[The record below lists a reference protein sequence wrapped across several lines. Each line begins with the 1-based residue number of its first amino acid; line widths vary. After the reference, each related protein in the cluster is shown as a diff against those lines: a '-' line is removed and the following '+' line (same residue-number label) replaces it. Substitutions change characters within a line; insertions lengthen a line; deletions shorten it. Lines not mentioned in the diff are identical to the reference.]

1 MNSIEESIF
10 NSCKNIEKNINLLDT
25 TSDTAFISQNVLGYL
40 RTLVES
46 VALKLCSDD
55 CEVQLTYNDIV
66 QAKSYLRKKP
76 EYKFLYEFYQ
86 KLSITKSHFIS
97 DDENARRLLLIYL
110 EYLFKLKELLSNKY
124 GYQVLNNIESDCF
137 KIDDDLLEF
146 YINIVEK
153 IETITESPYDK
164 NTWSDYC
171 NIIKKKPFVVNG
183 KMYYEITLSLAVNTN
198 NKTERVIAYTK
209 YDIFDEYSV
218 KVSFEKV
225 SINILEKDMPI
236 NIINGW
242 VVAIQPA
249 AINSLARIMNI
260 HFIAKS
266 NMKEYEQIMNFIKT
280 TKYNLLD
287 LVLEDDNSYSK
298 IIKLIKKEGGK
309 TYISDLL
316 GIIRSF
322 IYNNTKG
329 KNIIKYLLFCLD
341 LEIIRNQYNYE
352 SCSALSDLRLNYG
365 CIPFE
370 KMPYASSL
378 ISHNPRL
385 NDLFRC
391 IDPTNRDHEFLSR
404 KINTNT
410 EVEGLIYTDISELD
424 KFENLDSL
432 INDFNSK
439 VYWKHTNRYLKKFG
453 DYLYVNGYE
462 ENSIRIIKELKK
474 YSSCGI
480 MGYKNYVL
488 SWLDIYGASLSDDK
502 KSIMS
507 SMFSNSKLALVYG
520 AAGTGK
526 TTLIKYISDM
536 FSDRN
541 KLYLA
546 NTHPAVENLGRIVG
560 KDKGTFSTIRSF
572 TSNSDNS
579 ECDVLVIDECSTV
592 SNADMVKIL
601 DKVKT
606 ELVILVGD
614 IHQIES
620 IVFGNWF
627 SLVRNFLPKNCIHE
641 LLQPYRSKNEN
652 LKTIWKSVREM
663 DGMVE
668 QHLLKYNCC
677 SPLNKSIF
685 EKNSDESIILCLNYD
700 GLYGVNNI
708 NKFLQ
713 ANNPNPLVE
722 WGISTYKVGDK
733 ILFTESE
740 RYKPV
745 LYNNLKGTI
754 IDIHKYDD
762 KIIFDILIE
771 RSLMEMDVRGTTIE
785 LLECDEIGKSIIRLT
800 VNKYIND
807 DEVDENT
814 VVPFQIAYAVSIH
827 KAQGLEYDSVKVV
840 ITDEVGELITHN
852 IFYTAIT
859 RAKKELKIYWNY
871 ETQRKVL
878 SNLKL
883 HDCSRDA
890 SIIKGKFKI

>member
-10 NSCKNIEKNINLLDT
+10 NSCNNIEKNIKLLDV
-25 TSDTAFISQNVLGYL
+25 TSDIALISQNVLNYL

-46 VALKLCSDD
+46 VSLKLCSDD
-55 CEVQLTYNDIV
+55 CDIQLTYDDIV
-66 QAKSYLRKKP
+66 KANKYIKKKP
-76 EYKFLYEFYQ
+76 EYKFIFEFHQ
-86 KLSITKSHFIS
+86 KLAITKSHYIS
-97 DDENARRLLLIYL
+97 DDENSRRLLLIYF
-110 EYLFKLKELLSNKY
+110 EYLFKLKELLYDKY
-124 GYQVLNNIESDCF
+124 GYQVLNDIESDCF
-137 KIDDDLLEF
+137 KIDDELLEF
-146 YINIVEK
+146 YSNIVEK
-153 IETITESPYDK
+153 IESTTESSYDK

-171 NIIKKKPFVVNG
+171 NVIKKKPFVVNG
-183 KMYYEITLSLAVNTN
+183 KMYYEVTLSLAVNTN

-218 KVSFEKV
+218 KVSFEKAN
-225 SINILEKDMPI
+225 INILESNMPI

-260 HFIAKS
+260 HCIAKS
-266 NMKEYEQIMNFIKT
+266 NMKEYEQMMNFIKT

-287 LVLEDDNSYSK
+287 LVLEDDSSYSK
-298 IIKLIKKEGGK
+298 IIHLIKKKGGK
-309 TYISDLL
+309 THISDLL
-316 GIIRSF
+316 EKIRLFIISGS
-322 IYNNTKG
+322 KG
-329 KNIIKYLLFCLD
+329 MNIIKYLLFCLD
-341 LEIIRNQYNYE
+341 LDIVRNQYCYE
-352 SCSALSDLRLNYG
+352 RCSILSNLYLNYG

-370 KMPYASSL
+370 EMPYASSL
-378 ISHNPRL
+378 ISHNPKL
-385 NDLFRC
+385 NDLLRC
-391 IDPTNRDHEFLSR
+391 ISPINRDHEFLSR

-410 EVEGLIYTDISELD
+410 EIEGMIYTNVSELD
-424 KFENLDSL
+424 KYENLNQL
-432 INDFNSK
+432 IDDFNSR
-439 VYWKHTNRYLKKFG
+439 VYWKHTSRFLKTYNN
-453 DYLYVNGYE
+453 YLYVNGYE
-462 ENSIRIIKELKK
+462 EDTVKIIKELKK
-474 YSSCGI
+474 YSDTGI
-480 MGYKNYVL
+480 TGYKNYAL
-488 SWLDIYGASLSDDK
+488 SWLDIYGTSLSDDK

-507 SMFSNSKLALVYG
+507 SMFSNSKIALVYG

-526 TTLIKYISDM
+526 TTLVKYISNM

-560 KDKGTFSTIRSF
+560 KDKGIFSTIRSYI
-572 TSNSDNS
+572 SSGENS
-579 ECDVLVIDECSTV
+579 ECDVLIIDECSTV
-592 SNADMVKIL
+592 SNTDMVKVL
-601 DKVKT
+601 NKVRT

-627 SLVRNFLPKNCIHE
+627 SLIRNFLPKHCAHE
-641 LLQPYRSKNEN
+641 LFQPYRSNDKN

-663 DGMVE
+663 DGMAE

-677 SPLNKSIF
+677 SPLDKSIF
-685 EKNSDESIILCLNYD
+685 EKGSDESIILCLNYD

-722 WGISTYKVGDK
+722 WGISTYKIGDK
-733 ILFTESE
+733 ILFTDSE
-740 RYKPV
+740 RYKPA

-754 IDIHKYDD
+754 INIFKFDD
-762 KIIFDILIE
+762 RIIFDILVE
-771 RSLMEMDVRGTTIE
+771 RPLMEIDVRKTTLE
-785 LLECDEIGKSIIRLT
+785 LLECDEIGKSLIRLT
-800 VNKYIND
+800 VDKYIND

-890 SIIKGKFKI
+890 NIIKGKFKF